1 MKKLILILL
10 FVCSTAF
17 ARGGPKYAYTDAHLD
32 DEINNIYED
41 MGNDLYNGGRISSG
55 TISSLTV
62 STLTITTLLNGVT
75 MGKVSQIVFGETGTP
90 ATTTSTSFADTGLS
104 VTITPT
110 STSSQIF
117 IIIMQSVGAVL
128 TSAGNGAQVDIQLL
142 RGASIIMGPFS
153 TNYFVNIA
161 AGTEIDYLWS
171 HCYTDSPATTSAT
184 TYKTQFARNATN
196 SNAITHKVQGLG
208 TTSAIIAME
217 ILP

>member
-1 MKKLILILL
+1 VKKLTLILL
-10 FVCSTAF
+10 FACATAF
-17 ARGGPKYAYTDAHLD
+17 GFGGPKYQYSDSHTD
-32 DEINNIYED
+32 DEMNNIYET
-41 MGNDLYNGGRISSG
+41 MAQALNNGGRISSG
-55 TISSLTV
+55 TISGLTV
-62 STLTITTLLNGVT
+62 STLTVTNLLTGVT
-75 MGKVSQIVFGETGTP
+75 FGKVAQIVYGETGTS
-90 ATTTSTSFADTGLS
+90 ATTTSTSFSDTGLS

-110 STSSQIF
+110 STSSRVFVIV
-117 IIIMQSVGAVL
+117 MQSVGAVFAA
-128 TSAGNGAQVDIQLL
+128 AGNAAQVDVQLL
-142 RGASIIMGPFS
+142 RGASIIMGPYS

-161 AGTEIDYLWS
+161 AGTEIDYLWA